1 MLSLP
6 LKRLIR
12 EELNNMSTNQTILSQ
27 SVAERRSALEARFP
41 VWPRDTIAGHFSK
54 VCAQYKER
62 PYLYIDD
69 GEFNYGEVWENAV
82 QYAKAFLKLG
92 VKRRDHIA
100 VLMNN
105 DATYPSLMIASSL
118 VGAVFIPINAMLA
131 KGELEYII
139 SQSDTQFLILQQ
151 KVKDKQHGKAI
162 SELLDE
168 ADFQK
173 NSQLEQVICIENE
186 ETGSVDDQFLTW
198 DDFIQGADTVTDKE
212 LEGRWAASNYPD
224 EVAIIMYTS
233 GSTGSP
239 KGVMLTHDMLL
250 RSGYGTCMSR
260 AIEDGRVTFAPLPFY
275 HCFAII
281 EAIFAMSFVGGSF
294 ISALGASPLQSL
306 QLMEKYKANDYLCV
320 PSTLVPLLN
329 HPRVSEFDLSNLFA
343 MWCGA
348 APAPVPVWKK
358 AVDLLG
364 LTEIITGYGQT
375 EVASSGVTTE
385 IGDSLERISTRVG
398 RPKLNGTSGLPEFNG
413 SAVQYKTIDRDT
425 GKNLTPGA
433 VGELTVRGATVTHG
447 YYKKPEETAKTID
460 KDGWLRTGDVG
471 RIDENGYV
479 QVLGR
484 SKEMYKVSGELVS
497 PREVEIVISEHPA
510 VNQVNVIGVADAIT
524 TEIGA
529 GFIELKEGE
538 TCTRK
543 EIIDWCSSRL
553 ARFKIPR
560 HIWFMDSSEWPM
572 TSTGKVQKF
581 RLQEIA
587 EEKLSR

>member
-1 MLSLP
+1 
-6 LKRLIR
+6 
-12 EELNNMSTNQTILSQ
+12 MSSISNQTTLSQ
-27 SVAERRSALEARFP
+27 SVSVRRKALEERFP
-41 VWPRDTIAGHFSK
+41 VWPRDTIARHFSK
-54 VCAQYKER
+54 ACIQYKDR
-62 PYLYIDD
+62 PYIYINN
-69 GEFNYGEVWENAV
+69 EVVTYGEVWDRAV
-82 QYAKAFLKLG
+82 QYAKAFIKLG
-92 VKRRDHIA
+92 VKRRDHLAI
-100 VLMNN
+100 LMDN
-105 DATYPSLMIASSL
+105 DSTFPSLMIASSL
-118 VGAVFIPINAMLA
+118 VGAVFIPINGMLT
-131 KGELEYII
+131 KDELRYII
-139 SQSDTQFLILQQ
+139 SQSDTQYLILEQMI
-151 KVKDKQHGKAI
+151 KDKQHGEAI

-168 ADFQK
+168 ADFQE
-173 NSQLEQVICIENE
+173 NSELKQVICFENE
-186 ETGSVDDQFLTW
+186 KQDSVKNHFLTW
-198 DDFIQGADTVTDKE
+198 DDFIKGSESVTYEE
-212 LEGRWAASNYPD
+212 LEQRWGESRYPD

-239 KGVMLTHDMLL
+239 KGVMLTDDMLL

-260 AIEDGRVTFAPLPFY
+260 AIEEGRVTFAPLPFY

-294 ISALGASPLQSL
+294 ISALGASPLLSL

-358 AVDLLG
+358 AIDVLG

-385 IGDSLERISTRVG
+385 IGDSLERISSRVG
-398 RPKLNGTSGLPEFNG
+398 RPKLNGSSGLPEFNG

-425 GKNLTPGA
+425 GEDLLAGS
-433 VGELTVRGATVTHG
+433 VGELAVRGATVTHG
-447 YYKKPEETAKTID
+447 YYKKQDETAKAID

-471 RIDENGYV
+471 RIDENGYL

-497 PREVEIVISEHPA
+497 PREVEIAISHHPA
-510 VNQVNVIGVADAIT
+510 VSQVNVIGVPDALT

-538 TCTRK
+538 TCTRRD
-543 EIIDWCSSRL
+543 IIDWCSSRL

-560 HIWFMDSSEWPM
+560 HIWFIDSTEWPM

-581 RLQEIA
+581 RLTEVA
-587 EEKLSR
+587 EEKLSRNN

>member
-1 MLSLP
+1 
-6 LKRLIR
+6 
-12 EELNNMSTNQTILSQ
+12 MSTTTKQTTLSQ
-27 SVAERRSALEARFP
+27 SVLDRRKALENRFP
-41 VWPRDTIAGHFSK
+41 VWPRDTIAGHFRK
-54 VCAQYKER
+54 ACAQYKDR
-62 PYLYIDD
+62 PYIYINDE
-69 GEFNYGEVWENAV
+69 EFTYGEVWDRAV
-82 QYAKAFLKLG
+82 QYAKAFIKLG

-105 DATYPSLMIASSL
+105 DSTYPSLMIASSI

-131 KGELEYII
+131 KDELRYII

-151 KVKDKQHGKAI
+151 KLKDKHHGVAV
-162 SELLDE
+162 SELLNE
-168 ADFQK
+168 ADFQE
-173 NSQLEQVICIENE
+173 NSKLDQVICFENE
-186 ETGSVDDQFLTW
+186 KQDSVDDSFLTW
-198 DDFIQGADTVTDKE
+198 GDFINESESVTDEE
-212 LEGRWAASNYPD
+212 LEQRWSESHYPD

-239 KGVMLTHDMLL
+239 KGVMLSDDMLL
-250 RSGYGTCMSR
+250 RAGYGTCMSR

-294 ISALGASPLQSL
+294 ISALGASPLLSL

-348 APAPVPVWKK
+348 APAPVPVWQQ
-358 AVDLLG
+358 AVDVLG

-385 IGDSLERISTRVG
+385 IGDSLERISSRVG
-398 RPKLNGTSGLPEFNG
+398 RPKLNGVSGLPEFNG
-413 SAVQYKTIDRDT
+413 SSVQYKTIDRDT
-425 GKNLTPGA
+425 GADLPAGS
-433 VGELTVRGATVTHG
+433 VGELAVRGVTVTRG
-447 YYKKPEETAKTID
+447 YYKKPEETAKAID

-471 RIDENGYV
+471 RIDENGYL

-497 PREVEIVISEHPA
+497 PREVEIVISNHPA
-510 VNQVNVIGVADAIT
+510 VSQVNIIGVPDALT

-529 GFIELKEGE
+529 GFIELKQGE
-538 TCTRK
+538 TCKRMD
-543 EIIDWCSSRL
+543 IIDWCSSRL

-560 HIWFMDSSEWPM
+560 HIWFIDSSEWPM

-581 RLQEIA
+581 RLQEMA
-587 EEKLSR
+587 EEKLSGKNS